1 MPHFSLTTHL
11 ALGCPAWLDW
21 GEGDRYLLLMLSR
34 QQLRYEKNKPF
45 FHPPICVTGFTTENV
60 LSCDFALQVSLLL
73 YSVIDETFSSFSKI
87 ISFAFHR
94 AKLKCVIIHYTAAG

>member
-1 MPHFSLTTHL
+1 MPHFFLVTHL
-11 ALGCPAWLDW
+11 ALGCPACLDW

-34 QQLRYEKNKPF
+34 QRLRHKKKKPF

-60 LSCDFALQVSLLL
+60 LSYDFALQVSLLL
-73 YSVIDETFSSFSKI
+73 YSVIDKTFSSFSKS

-94 AKLKCVIIHYTAAG
+94 AKLKYVIIHYTAAG

>member
-1 MPHFSLTTHL
+1 MPHFSLSTHL

-21 GEGDRYLLLMLSR
+21 SEGGRYLLLMLSM
-34 QQLRYEKNKPF
+34 QQLRHKKKKPLF
-45 FHPPICVTGFTTENV
+45 CPAICEPGFATENV

-73 YSVIDETFSSFSKI
+73 CSVSYEAFSSFFKS

-94 AKLKCVIIHYTAAG
+94 EKLKCVIMY